1 MKGGEKQMYLDY
13 LKQDYKDKSEDERK
27 LYIERDKK
35 CIGSIIRE
43 KIANDIDD
51 IVERYYEFDDIGYI
65 DINEKF
71 LDLLKEAEQ
80 LYYFGYYVGT
90 IALIGITAEEF
101 CKYLVF
107 KNDITDEEK
116 QLDRI
121 NLLANRQIISNEQK
135 RNLHTIRKIRN
146 RCMHYNL
153 DFKNLPESDMKNHAY
168 KMVSLFK
175 KCLKP
180 MAKATT
186 DVSEAFLNS
195 YPKDWTSMKDF
206 VYRNRNVVCKTEKI
220 DMQIRVGVEKLVFT
234 SYYYIGE
241 IDVKTKHF
249 KEMTVFDLNC
259 GLPAIIDL
267 TLPQAER
274 LENLKIQEG
283 NIILASFIATVAE
296 TGLTEEWQLLN
307 IHDTYHGIITPEE
320 VDSIKQYFE

>member
-1 MKGGEKQMYLDY
+1 MYLDC

-43 KIANDIDD
+43 KIANDIDN

-71 LDLLKEAEQ
+71 LELLKEAEQ

-107 KNDITDEEK
+107 TNHISDEEK

-121 NLLANRQIISNEQK
+121 NLLANRQIISNGQK
-135 RNLHTIRKIRN
+135 RNLHMIRKIRN
-146 RCMHYNL
+146 RCTHYNL
-153 DFKNLPESDMKNHAY
+153 DLKNLPESDLKNHAY
-168 KMVSLFK
+168 KMVPLFK
-175 KCLKP
+175 KCLEP
-180 MAKATT
+180 MAKDT
-186 DVSEAFLNS
+186 DGSEVFLNS
-195 YPKDWTSMKDF
+195 YLKDWISIKDF
-206 VYRNRNVVCKTEKI
+206 VYRNRNIVCKQEKI
-220 DMQIRVGVEKLVFT
+220 NMQIRAGVEKLIFT

-241 IDVKTKHF
+241 IDVKTEHF

-259 GLPAIIDL
+259 GLSTIIDL

-274 LENLKIQEG
+274 LENLKMQEG
-283 NIILASFIATVAE
+283 NIILASFIATVTE
-296 TGLTEEWQLLN
+296 TGLTEEWQLYD
-307 IHDTYHGIITPEE
+307 IYHGIIALEE
-320 VDSIKQYFE
+320 VDSIKEYFE

>member
-1 MKGGEKQMYLDY
+1 MYIDY

-43 KIANDIDD
+43 KIANDIDN

-90 IALIGITAEEF
+90 IALVGITAEEF

-107 KNDITDEEK
+107 SNNISDEEK

-121 NLLANRQIISNEQK
+121 NLLANRGIISSVQK
-135 RNLHTIRKIRN
+135 NDLHIIRKIRN
-146 RCMHYNL
+146 RCMHYNV
-153 DFKNLPESDMKNHAY
+153 DFKNLPENDLKNHAY

-180 MAKATT
+180 MAKDA
-186 DVSEAFLNS
+186 DGSEVFLNS
-195 YPKDWTSMKDF
+195 SPKEWTSIKDF
-206 VYRNRNVVCKTEKI
+206 VYRNRNVVCKQEKI
-220 DMQIRVGVEKLVFT
+220 DMQIRAGVEKLMFT

-241 IDVKTKHF
+241 IDINTEHF

-259 GLPAIIDL
+259 GLPAVIDL

-274 LENLKIQEG
+274 IKNLKIQEG

-307 IHDTYHGIITPEE
+307 IHDTYHGVLAPEE
-320 VDSIKQYFE
+320 LDSIMQYFG